1 MTGRSALPPG
11 RPPRVLVVE
20 DSIPVREL
28 IVRTLTS
35 EGFVIEEAAT
45 GEEARRRLSSATPD
59 VVLLDVGLPDANGFE
74 LLREVVATTGLP
86 VIMLTSRTDEIDRVL
101 GLELG
106 AEDYV
111 VKPFYPR
118 ELAARVRRAA
128 HRARPV
134 GTAPLEFGD
143 LVVDVTSREVTVAGR
158 TVDLTAREFAL
169 LAHLAA
175 SPRRSFSRDELLE
188 QVWQS
193 SPEWQ
198 KPKTVTEH
206 VRRLRNKLEPD
217 PDRPRWIKTV
227 AGVGY
232 RFDP

>member
-1 MTGRSALPPG
+1 MTERPGAGAGRSL
-11 RPPRVLVVE
+11 RVLVVE
-20 DSIPVREL
+20 DTAPVREL
-28 IVRTLTS
+28 VARALAS
-35 EGFVIEEAAT
+35 EGCVVEQTASA
-45 GEEARRRLSSATPD
+45 EEARRQLSAAPPE
-59 VVLLDVGLPDANGFE
+59 VIVLDVGLPDASGFD
-74 LLREVVATTGLP
+74 LLREIVATSGPP
-86 VIMLTSRTDEIDRVL
+86 VVMLSSRGEEIDRVL

-128 HRARPV
+128 HRARPAH
-134 GTAPLEFGD
+134 TSRLEFGE
-143 LVVDVTSREVTVAGR
+143 LVVDLNSRQVTVAGQA
-158 TVDLTAREFAL
+158 VELTAREFDL

-175 SPRRSFSRDELLE
+175 SPRKTFSRHELLE

-206 VRRLRNKLEPD
+206 VRRVRNKIEPD
-217 PDRPRWIKTV
+217 PNRPRWIKTV

>member
-1 MTGRSALPPG
+1 
-11 RPPRVLVVE
+11 VLVVE

-35 EGFVIEEAAT
+35 EGFVVEEAAT
-45 GEEARRRLSSATPD
+45 GEEARRQLSAATPD
-59 VVLLDVGLPDANGFE
+59 VVLLDVGLPDASGFE
-74 LLREVVATTGLP
+74 LLREVVATTGVP

-128 HRARPV
+128 HRAHPV

-217 PDRPRWIKTV
+217 PDRPRWIKRV

>member
-1 MTGRSALPPG
+1 MTDRSTPPAG

-20 DSIPVREL
+20 DAAPVREL
-28 IVRTLTS
+28 VVRTLTS
-35 EGFVIEEAAT
+35 EGFLVEEAAT
-45 GEEARRRLSSATPD
+45 GEQARRQLSAATPD
-59 VVLLDVGLPDANGFE
+59 VVLLDVGLPDTNGFE
-74 LLREVVATTGLP
+74 LLREIVASTGLP
-86 VIMLTSRTDEIDRVL
+86 VIMLTSRTEEIDRVL

-134 GTAPLEFGD
+134 SNAPLEFGD

-175 SPRRSFSRDELLE
+175 SPRRTFSRDELLE
-188 QVWQS
+188 QVWHS